1 MAVAEGAAHPG
12 VTEFAE
18 GGAEHGAV
26 ARTSDRDGE
35 EAPVTDVDV
44 DAPEDV
50 VPTAGPLLVAAGLV
64 KDFPIRGGVLSRTV
78 GYVSAVAGVDITV
91 DKGETLGLVG
101 ESGCGK
107 STTGRL
113 LLNLI
118 PPTAG
123 TSTSTACPSAG

>member
-1 MAVAEGAAHPG
+1 MTDV
-12 VTEFAE
+12 
-18 GGAEHGAV
+18 
-26 ARTSDRDGE
+26 
-35 EAPVTDVDV
+35 VTD
-44 DAPEDV
+44 AEE
-50 VPTAGPLLVAAGLV
+50 VPTDGTGPLLQAEGLV

-78 GYVSAVAGVDITV
+78 GYVSAVAGVDIEV

-118 PPTAG
+118 TPTAG
-123 TSTSTACPSAG
+123 TGAKSCRPCAAGSRSCSRTRTRR